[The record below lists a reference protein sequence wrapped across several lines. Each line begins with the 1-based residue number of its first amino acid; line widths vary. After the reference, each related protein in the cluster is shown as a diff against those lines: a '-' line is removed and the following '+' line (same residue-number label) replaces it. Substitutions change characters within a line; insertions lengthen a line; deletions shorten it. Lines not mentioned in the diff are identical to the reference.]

1 MMRLTR
7 ILLAATSLLL
17 LLAVVAPPA
26 AVAQELPQPITR
38 PCTHPCLNKITFENA
53 PHLDKLEL
61 HARINPLSAIDPAS
75 ESFTVEIANAN
86 GTVFTATLN
95 PGDLKATNGGKRFIY
110 RNAAARG
117 AGGLFRVQI
126 AQRHDGLQGYRVD
139 VLAYGDLSSATLADM
154 STFIVVGNAGFFDS
168 STWTPRVHG
177 WSIDFPP

>member
-1 MMRLTR
+1 MRLTR
-7 ILLAATSLLL
+7 ILLAATSLLV

-38 PCTHPCLNKITFENA
+38 PCTHPCPNKITFESA

-75 ESFTVEIANAN
+75 ESFTVDISNAN
-86 GTVFTATLN
+86 GTIFTATLN
-95 PGDLKATNGGKRFIY
+95 PGDLKPTNGGKRFSY
-110 RNAAARG
+110 RNTAARS

-126 AQRHDGLQGYRVD
+126 APRHDGAQGYRVD
-139 VLAYGDLSSATLADM
+139 ILAYGDFSSATLPDM
-154 STFIVVGNAGFFDS
+154 STIIAVGMSGFFDNS
-168 STWTPRVHG
+168 PWTPRQHG